1 MQVSVNGAHDHFA
14 DLTVVLAAE
23 MGLEHVNTLLHR
35 AGSDKHFRNEN
46 LVLLELFADN
56 AHGVDHAVIEHVE
69 GRVAFVE
76 AFLYQI
82 GNQLGLAV
90 FNCCGQFFNFRH
102 NNIPLLKK

>member
-14 DLTVVLAAE
+14 DLTVVLAAK
-23 MGLEHVNTLLHR
+23 MGLEHINALLHR
-35 AGSDKHFRNEN
+35 AGGNKHFRNED

-56 AHGVDHAVIEHVE
+56 AHGVDHAAIEHVE